1 MENIIEIKNLKKK
14 YDDKFELGEIDIKI
28 PKGIIVGL
36 IGENGAGKTTLIKSM
51 LNIIK
56 IDSGEIKIFGK
67 DYKKEEKEIKEDIG
81 VVLDNMFFPELLN
94 AKDINNAMKD
104 VYKNWDSELYF
115 SYLKEFDLLDNKP
128 LKSMSKGMR
137 KKLEIATALAHKPK
151 LLILDEPTSGLD
163 PVVRNEVLDI
173 FLKFIEDEEH
183 SILLSTHITSD
194 LEHIADE
201 IIFIDKGKKVLQK
214 SRDEIID
221 NYGILKCDIDYFS
234 NIDKKDMVAYKKT
247 KYAYEIFV
255 IYIMLAFQGTF
266 DVTFIIP
273 LIGIMLFISTFSYD
287 DFNNWNSY
295 AVTLPNGRKNV
306 VRAKYIASIILTII
320 LAIVSL
326 TIGIGISYTKTN
338 SINLDEIISSLMGT
352 MLSSIIIISLLYPI
366 VFKFGATN
374 GRIIL
379 FAVVFGIAG
388 IGD

>member
-115 SYLKEFDLLDNKP
+115 SYLKEFDLPDNKP

-137 KKLEIATALAHKPK
+137 KKLEIVAAISHKPK

-163 PVVRNEVLDI
+163 PVVRSEVLEI
-173 FLKFIEDEEH
+173 FQKFIEDEEH

-247 KYAYEIFV
+247 KYAYEILVNDKEQASKKYHNCV
-255 IYIMLAFQGTF
+255 IDKITLEDLMLLVIKGEK
-266 DVTFIIP
+266 IC
-273 LIGIMLFISTFSYD
+273 
-287 DFNNWNSY
+287 
-295 AVTLPNGRKNV
+295 
-306 VRAKYIASIILTII
+306 
-320 LAIVSL
+320 
-326 TIGIGISYTKTN
+326 
-338 SINLDEIISSLMGT
+338 
-352 MLSSIIIISLLYPI
+352 
-366 VFKFGATN
+366 
-374 GRIIL
+374 
-379 FAVVFGIAG
+379 
-388 IGD
+388 

>member
-14 YDDKFELGEIDIKI
+14 YDDKFELGEIDIEI
-28 PKGIIVGL
+28 PKGVIVGL

-115 SYLKEFDLLDNKP
+115 SYLKEFDLPDNKP

-234 NIDKKDMVAYKKT
+234 NIDKKDIIAYKKT
-247 KYAYEIFV
+247 KYAYEILVNDKKQASKKYHSCV
-255 IYIMLAFQGTF
+255 IDKI
-266 DVTFIIP
+266 
-273 LIGIMLFISTFSYD
+273 
-287 DFNNWNSY
+287 
-295 AVTLPNGRKNV
+295 TLE
-306 VRAKYIASIILTII
+306 
-320 LAIVSL
+320 
-326 TIGIGISYTKTN
+326 
-338 SINLDEIISSLMGT
+338 DLMVLVIKGEK
-352 MLSSIIIISLLYPI
+352 IC
-366 VFKFGATN
+366 
-374 GRIIL
+374 
-379 FAVVFGIAG
+379 
-388 IGD
+388 